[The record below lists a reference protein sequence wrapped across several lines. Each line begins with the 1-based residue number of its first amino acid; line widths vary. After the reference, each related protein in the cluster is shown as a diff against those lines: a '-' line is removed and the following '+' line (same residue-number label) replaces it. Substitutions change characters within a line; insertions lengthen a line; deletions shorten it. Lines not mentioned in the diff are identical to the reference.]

1 MLLFAATMDG
11 LDAMMADLSAKSE
24 PVRRPSKPSPRE
36 STAVAAPATPAGAR
50 EQAFGERLRQLHL
63 QIADP
68 STRAAINHGLGAVCD
83 GWFADGSADGTSGS
97 GGVSSSVSGSGGG
110 GGSYYAKSAA
120 LAQYTLASELGR
132 MEYEFTLDYAVYLD
146 SLDIN
151 PLRYPENY
159 LLLVQTGDE
168 VLNYHLAEERYADSL
183 QIVQEGGSHRFEGFN
198 NIIPAILEFA
208 ESGTLTSK
216 SKAAVSTI

>member
-1 MLLFAATMDG
+1 MKSSRPLIIYIHGFNSSPDSEKAQDFLTACLREDAFDIAVPSLSHDPQAAIAQLEKLIGEADKNLYLLVGSSLGGYYATY
-11 LDAMMADLSAKSE
+11 LAEKY
-24 PVRRPSKPSPRE
+24 
-36 STAVAAPATPAGAR
+36 
-50 EQAFGERLRQLHL
+50 HC
-63 QIADP
+63 
-68 STRAAINHGLGAVCD
+68 RAALINPAVSPVKHLGE
-83 GWFADGSADGTSGS
+83 GFLGPQKNHYSG
-97 GGVSSSVSGSGGG
+97 
-110 GGSYYAKSAA
+110 
-120 LAQYTLASELGR
+120 E
-132 MEYEFTLDYAVYLD
+132 EYEFTLDYAVYLD